1 MHITRNQLK
10 QIIKEEMSA
19 VLKEQDA
26 YGDTGVANAYRGL
39 IEALVEFH
47 KNYRRTLYKANMA
60 GAGYEDGEE
69 LGGSKYQ
76 HRGLAGDEAYDAR
89 AAQMGILPWMS
100 EKGEEM
106 EKLLL
111 KIQELHQKF
120 SNEVA
125 RSVKIAMDKSKLP
138 INSIQE
144 LLKMIEKASL
154 QFHSLEAAPNFRDHT
169 SIITVLRGSEL
180 RFEKF
185 LKSDDARGAIG
196 QKAKR
201 YHSLIKQFQ
210 DAYRKT
216 RKALGKYKE
225 MIKAKS

>member
-1 MHITRNQLK
+1 
-10 QIIKEEMSA
+10 
-19 VLKEQDA
+19 
-26 YGDTGVANAYRGL
+26 
-39 IEALVEFH
+39 
-47 KNYRRTLYKANMA
+47 
-60 GAGYEDGEE
+60 
-69 LGGSKYQ
+69 
-76 HRGLAGDEAYDAR
+76 
-89 AAQMGILPWMS
+89 
-100 EKGEEM
+100 
-106 EKLLL
+106 
-111 KIQELHQKF
+111 
-120 SNEVA
+120 
-125 RSVKIAMDKSKLP
+125 
-138 INSIQE
+138 SIQE